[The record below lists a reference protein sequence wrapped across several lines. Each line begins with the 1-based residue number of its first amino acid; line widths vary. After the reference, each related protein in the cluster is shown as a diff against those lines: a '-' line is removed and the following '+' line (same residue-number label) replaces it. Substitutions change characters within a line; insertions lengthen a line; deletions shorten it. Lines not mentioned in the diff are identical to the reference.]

1 MIGAYRD
8 DDPLMYWGKNVAV
21 RRMLPRGPAA
31 ELDRGRG
38 PLIQMPVAA
47 MMVTLPLLLPLL
59 LLLLMVM
66 MVMLSSGLR
75 PLSSPPLMV
84 CESSGRRR
92 KAVGS
97 YL

>member
-38 PLIQMPVAA
+38 PLMKQRRMPVVAVI
-47 MMVTLPLLLPLL
+47 VTLLLLLLLLLPLL
-59 LLLLMVM
+59 
-66 MVMLSSGLR
+66 SSGLHQ
-75 PLSSPPLMV
+75 P
-84 CESSGRRR
+84 
-92 KAVGS
+92 
-97 YL
+97 